1 MSPAPVASVDALDLP
16 EIDLFGA
23 DFLADPHPL
32 LRDAQARHWLA
43 RTQIGYLVLTYDA
56 VHAVLRHPDVKFA
69 TVALHGEGELAE
81 TMLERSRRNLLHRH
95 GESHTQFRKLVSR
108 AFTPRTVERVRP
120 AMREVLDELF
130 DPACG
135 RGECELVADIA
146 YPYPPQ
152 IICALLGVDT
162 ARWREVSD
170 WVEILFSS
178 FQLDP
183 TNAPRVW
190 QAQQELDAAMLEVV
204 DRKRHAPG
212 DDLVSDLVAVEVD
225 GERLSDQD
233 IATLAD
239 NIITAGT
246 DTTRNELACGVF
258 ELATR
263 PDQLELLLGDR
274 SLLPGAVEE
283 ILRYRPVVPGTMRE
297 TLADVEVDGV
307 RFPTGTVLLPTFL
320 AANRD
325 PTVYPDPDRFDITRK
340 HAQPV
345 LSFGGGPHFCI
356 GAALARAELQEA
368 LAHVLDRMPGL
379 ELACD
384 RTAVE
389 WKPAVGIGGPVALP
403 LRFEPGH

>member
-1 MSPAPVASVDALDLP
+1 MTPDVGSLDLP
-16 EIDLFGA
+16 EIDLFS
-23 DFLADPHPL
+23 DEFLSAPDPL
-32 LRDAQARHWLA
+32 LHQARARHWLA
-43 RTQIGYLVLTYDA
+43 RTQLGYLVLTYDA
-56 VHAVLRHPDVKFA
+56 VHAVLRHPDFKFA
-69 TVALHGEGELAE
+69 TAALHGESELSE

-120 AMREVLDELF
+120 AMRAVFDGLLDAVLPRGRCEFVAEV
-130 DPACG
+130 
-135 RGECELVADIA
+135 A

-162 ARWREVSD
+162 ARWPEVSD

-178 FQLDP
+178 FQLGSREP
-183 TNAPRVW
+183 ARVW

-204 DRKRHAPG
+204 EKKKHDPG
-212 DDLVSDLVAVEVD
+212 DDLVSDLLAVELD

-246 DTTRNELACGVF
+246 DTTRNELACAVF

-263 PDQLELLLGDR
+263 REQLQLLLDDR
-274 SLLPGAVEE
+274 SLVPGAVEE

-297 TLADVEVDGV
+297 ALADVELDGV
-307 RFPTGTVLLPTFL
+307 RFPKGTVVFPTFA

-325 PTVYPDPDRFDITRK
+325 PSVYPEPDRFDVTRE

-345 LSFGGGPHFCI
+345 HSFGGGPHYCI

-368 LAHVLDRMPGL
+368 LDLMLDRMPGF
-379 ELACD
+379 ELDCAPGD
-384 RTAVE
+384 VE

-403 LRFEPGH
+403 MRFEAA